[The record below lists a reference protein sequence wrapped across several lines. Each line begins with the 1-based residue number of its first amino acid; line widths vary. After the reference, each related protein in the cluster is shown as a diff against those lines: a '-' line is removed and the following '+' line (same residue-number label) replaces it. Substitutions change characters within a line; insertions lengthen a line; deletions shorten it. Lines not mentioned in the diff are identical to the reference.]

1 MKDTLFRD
9 AKWIFCVNINFTL
22 TQKRNY
28 SMNQADKRE
37 TFKNQTFIVVWALV
51 VLVLAIY
58 KVDSHFFLL
67 GLEVDL
73 VLKNTTFSCFLI
85 ELL

>member
-1 MKDTLFRD
+1 
-9 AKWIFCVNINFTL
+9 
-22 TQKRNY
+22 
-28 SMNQADKRE
+28 MNQAD
-37 TFKNQTFIVVWALV
+37 NFIVVWALV

-73 VLKNTTFSCFLI
+73 VLKNTTFSYFLI